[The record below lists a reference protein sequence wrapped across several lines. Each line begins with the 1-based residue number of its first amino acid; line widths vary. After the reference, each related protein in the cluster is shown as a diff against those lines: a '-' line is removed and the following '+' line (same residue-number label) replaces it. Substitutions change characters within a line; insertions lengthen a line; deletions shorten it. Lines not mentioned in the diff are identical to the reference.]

1 MFADLDV
8 TAGPGGVILV
18 ILGVLSLVSLTVI
31 VLKVLQLWSVT
42 SETTARQLALEDWS
56 PSNRSDGGSL
66 ATAKAPASRVLGA
79 AMAVLCAGRA
89 PKAAEA
95 EAERLGNEEVMRMN
109 RLLRLLE
116 VIAMVSPLLGL
127 LGTVLGMIQSFQ
139 ALELAQGSANA
150 SILAGGIWQALLTTA
165 AGLIVAIPAAIAA
178 NLLAARVE
186 NAAHQIENAVARL
199 LAAEE
204 AG

>member
-1 MFADLDV
+1 MFAELDV
-8 TAGPGGVILV
+8 TAGPGGIILI
-18 ILGVLSLVSLTVI
+18 ILGVLSVVSLTVI
-31 VLKVLQLWSVT
+31 VVKILQLWSVT
-42 SETTARQLALEDWS
+42 SESTARALVLEDWS

-66 ATAKAPASRVLGA
+66 ADAKAPATRVLGA
-79 AMAVLCAGRA
+79 AMTALHGGRT

-95 EAERLGNEEVMRMN
+95 EAERRGNEEVMRMN

-139 ALELAQGSANA
+139 ELELAQGSANA
-150 SILAGGIWQALLTTA
+150 SVLAGGIWQALLTTA

-178 NLLAARVE
+178 NLLAARVD

-199 LAAEE
+199 MAAEE